1 MGMSLIR
8 LVLCSL
14 GIALLAACAT
24 PAGNG
29 NDVNISQ
36 TSRGVEIRSSDSI
49 LFEPG
54 KFEIKPGGAVFLDKV
69 ANLLNTRT
77 RNNVIIEG
85 HTDNTGS
92 RQLNQDLSDVRA
104 LSVMKGLVDRGV
116 AKNRIKAVG
125 YGMSR
130 PIADNGSAEGRRL
143 NRRTD
148 IIIVGEKQEN
158 MGKDPLGDLVKSVVD
173 FSKRIFN

>member
-1 MGMSLIR
+1 
-8 LVLCSL
+8 
-14 GIALLAACAT
+14 
-24 PAGNG
+24 
-29 NDVNISQ
+29 
-36 TSRGVEIRSSDSI
+36 
-49 LFEPG
+49 
-54 KFEIKPGGAVFLDKV
+54 
-69 ANLLNTRT
+69 
-77 RNNVIIEG
+77 
-85 HTDNTGS
+85 
-92 RQLNQDLSDVRA
+92 
-104 LSVMKGLVDRGV
+104 MKGLVDRGV

-148 IIIVGEKQEN
+148 IIIVGERQEN